1 MPAKK
6 GATTKKTVQKLLEE
20 VVTDNYTVQ
29 LYVSGI
35 KYTVEAPTLEEA
47 LYMLRPSFLRG
58 RVVITVTHGNKK
70 KERILQLST
79 ANQLFNTR
87 GILKTATI
95 KNYLKLF
102 DL

>member
-6 GATTKKTVQKLLEE
+6 GATTKKTVQKPLEE
-20 VVTDNYTVQ
+20 AVTGNYTVQ

-58 RVVITVTHGNKK
+58 RVVITVTHGDKK
-70 KERILQLST
+70 KRAYST
-79 ANQLFNTR
+79 AFYSEPAFQ
-87 GILKTATI
+87 
-95 KNYLKLF
+95 YSW
-102 DL
+102 DS